1 MDSIE
6 KGIVELISQGIR
18 KLVMGA
24 AADKHF
30 SKRMMD
36 LKSKK
41 AIYVCLQAPVS
52 CQIQFICKGLLIHT
66 REAGILDGAGVEVRP
81 SQNYKTGP
89 SNSVRSQSVG
99 QHIGVGTTSS
109 GQVSFC
115 GERIASVGSGTDVS
129 SLDDIEELSTPRRS
143 VAEGSSDEWIESSIR
158 YPPGLDYSTSSS
170 SRAVDIARI
179 SSVRSEG
186 SENGLGLSTLPQ
198 SKENDTLYAQLEKA
212 MAEAENAR
220 REVFQEA
227 DRRGKAEKDAVE
239 AMHRDQKSSLES
251 QIAESHEMINGLE
264 LRIVS
269 AVELFQTYKKERDEF
284 LVERDNALKEA
295 EEPKKKSRRVAIKV
309 LQHHNFQDP
318 SRFQSEVD
326 TLNNLRHP
334 NLVTLIGYCQEVQ
347 ALIYEY
353 VPYGSLEDRLSCKD
367 NTPPLSWQIQV
378 RIATELCSALIFLH
392 SCKPCTIL
400 HGDLTTAK
408 VLLDA
413 NFVSK
418 LCDHG
423 NCSLRSHYQS
433 SNNNITQFWRTEPKG
448 SNFAYL
454 DPEFLSTGELTLK
467 SDAYS
472 FGITLL
478 QLLTGKPPWGITKEV
493 QYALDAG
500 KLQDLLDPLAGKL
513 QDLLDPLA
521 GDWPFV
527 LDEELAHLAL
537 RCCEMYQKNWPDLG
551 LDVWPVLEPMRAL
564 YGDPSLLQLSSKEH
578 SEPPSYFLCPIS
590 QPLDLTPLG
599 LRSRFSL
606 LYSLSLTS
614 STAGELGLCSALLS
628 VSALRVSLLCSR

>member
-1 MDSIE
+1 
-6 KGIVELISQGIR
+6 
-18 KLVMGA
+18 
-24 AADKHF
+24 
-30 SKRMMD
+30 MMD

-109 GQVSFC
+109 GQVSFR

-129 SLDDIEELSTPRRS
+129 SLDDIEELP

-198 SKENDTLYAQLEKA
+198 SKESLHSISPPSLLVLDGSIDDTLYAQLEKA

-239 AMHRDQKSSLES
+239 AMHRHQGEFSSTQMPQFSEFSFSEIEKATQNFDPSLKMGEGRHGN
-251 QIAESHEMINGLE
+251 IYKGF
-264 LRIVS
+264 LREI
-269 AVELFQTYKKERDEF
+269 Q
-284 LVERDNALKEA
+284 
-295 EEPKKKSRRVAIKV
+295 VAIKV

-367 NTPPLSWQIQV
+367 NTPPLSWQIRV
-378 RIATELCSALIFLH
+378 RMATELCSALIFLH
-392 SCKPCTIL
+392 SCKPCSIL

-423 NCSLRSHYQS
+423 NCSLRTHYQS

-467 SDAYS
+467 SDVYS

-500 KLQDLLDPLAGKL
+500 KLQDLLDPLAG
-513 QDLLDPLA
+513 
-521 GDWPFV
+521 DWPFV
-527 LDEELAHLAL
+527 LAEELAHLAL
-537 RCCEMYQKNWPDLG
+537 RCCEMYRKNRPDLG

-590 QPLDLTPLG
+590 QDIMQDPHVAADGFPCEAKILRDCFDNGHDTSPMTTLNLEQCNLVANHA
-599 LRSRFSL
+599 LRS
-606 LYSLSLTS
+606 TIQ
-614 STAGELGLCSALLS
+614 EWQQKQ
-628 VSALRVSLLCSR
+628 